1 MPGRCPARAAADVCK
16 SYILCKIPQNRLYF
30 LGYYAIIKIQQA
42 EREESAMQT
51 TRRLAVLTVLAAVLI
66 AAVPLLTIHNSEFG
80 GAVPHCSGLAA
91 AAPCRC
97 VCPGGGTHCRAG
109 GTDPHRHQHGHGGG
123 TDRPAGPWPPEGRCA
138 RSLPRGARPVCHA
151 GGRRCGQGHIPAH
164 DRKLGGPG
172 RCQSLGGDTLGKKA
186 GKHLH
191 QP

>member
-42 EREESAMQT
+42 ESEESAMQT

-66 AAVPLLTIHNSEFG
+66 AA
-80 GAVPHCSGLAA
+80 GALFLIAPVWQ
-91 AAPCRC
+91 APCRC